1 MTLHK
6 CKGLEFTIVFIVGV
20 EKGIL
25 PGEMWNKNINETK
38 FKELQRKEE
47 ERRLFYVG
55 ITRAMKFLYIVYA
68 NSRYFKDKSKTQNK
82 SIFISDLP

>member
-6 CKGLEFTIVFIVGV
+6 CKGLEFSIVFIVGV

-25 PGEMWNKNINETK
+25 PAG
-38 FKELQRKEE
+38 FAFGSKEEEVEKYSKIEE

-55 ITRAMKFLYIVYA
+55 ITRAMKFLHLVVA
-68 NSRYFKDKSKTQNK
+68 KTR
-82 SIFISDLP
+82 

>member
-25 PGEMWNKNINETK
+25 PGEN
-38 FKELQRKEE
+38 F
-47 ERRLFYVG
+47 F
-55 ITRAMKFLYIVYA
+55 
-68 NSRYFKDKSKTQNK
+68 DKYESK
-82 SIFISDLP
+82 LR